1 MARAG
6 RKLVQN
12 VCEQFGKV
20 PSCIFFIRLYFYGLH
35 MRIVSEGACQL
46 LAAAHKLQFFF
57 VGAPPLHLSSPLVT
71 HL

>member
-20 PSCIFFIRLYFYGLH
+20 PSCIFFIRLHFYGLH
-35 MRIVSEGACQL
+35 MRIVSEGGVSA
-46 LAAAHKLQFFF
+46 
-57 VGAPPLHLSSPLVT
+57 VGSCS
-71 HL
+71 